1 MRPLYLILI
10 ILWIIA
16 SYLLCNKFFTCT
28 PATASVSEAA
38 VGAVGAAGS
47 AESDEGC
54 ITDITFEDNDFLVSS
69 TENFRFESSEEDQLE
84 LTDDFK
90 GIISKVADYLEE
102 NPDRF
107 MQLTGYYLDGEENAT
122 DYDDLGLA
130 RAKSVREY
138 LKENGFNGTQ
148 LTTNSE
154 MLDAG
159 CVKDG
164 VLLRGMRV
172 KFDEIPQ

>member
-1 MRPLYLILI
+1 MRPLYLILLV
-10 ILWIIA
+10 LWLIA
-16 SYLLCNKFFTCT
+16 SYWLCNKYFTCA

-38 VGAVGAAGS
+38 TGAVGAATY
-47 AESDEGC
+47 DEGC
-54 ITDITFEDNDFLVSS
+54 VTDLTFEDNDFLVSS
-69 TENFRFESSEEDQLE
+69 TENFRFTSSEEGQLDPS
-84 LTDDFK
+84 DDFK
-90 GIISKVADYLEE
+90 NIISQVADYLNE

-107 MQLTGYYLDGEENAT
+107 MQLTGYYLDGEENGS

-154 MLDAG
+154 MQEAG

-164 VLLRGMRV
+164 VLLRGLRV